1 MGRDAR
7 IVRVIWVNRE
17 AIYFDA
23 QDWTGFCNR
32 EVICPS
38 GNGTRARKN
47 ASEGWIYREA
57 GIRCAR

>member
-7 IVRVIWVNRE
+7 IVGVIWVNRE

-32 EVICPS
+32 EVICPP
-38 GNGTRARKN
+38 GNGIRAFSSRETRRAQ
-47 ASEGWIYREA
+47 
-57 GIRCAR
+57 